1 MSKQRVGN
9 SMAEMWLQPR
19 RRATTSSGRTGK
31 ICWFRLQAL
40 LLFRRGID
48 ATIA

>member
-1 MSKQRVGN
+1 MSKQRAGN
-9 SMAEMWLQPR
+9 SMAEMRLQPPR
-19 RRATTSSGRTGK
+19 RPTTSSGRTGK